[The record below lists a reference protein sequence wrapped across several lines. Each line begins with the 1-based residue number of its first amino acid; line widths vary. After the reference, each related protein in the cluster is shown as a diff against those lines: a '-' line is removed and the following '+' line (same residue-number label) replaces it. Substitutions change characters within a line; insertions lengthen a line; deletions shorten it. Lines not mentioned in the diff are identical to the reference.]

1 MWENALKIEK
11 LQTGDVLE
19 AKGKVPFFPH
29 YAVVYKKNNELYVTH
44 CVDNGVT
51 DEPLKDF
58 EKKRTIYNVFRNEV
72 TKKLTDEFIQ
82 EKAKELKAYG
92 YNFMEMNCEDYA
104 KRIVGT
110 YIGVDDRTTAIIVIS
125 LIIITSLIVTITIM
139 SRKLK

>member
-1 MWENALKIEK
+1 MWQNIIKVDK

-29 YAVVYKKNNELYVTH
+29 YAVVYYKNGIPWVTH

-51 DEPLKDF
+51 DETLESF
-58 EKKRTIYNVFRNEV
+58 ENKRTVFNVFRNEV
-72 TKKLTDEFIQ
+72 TKKLTDKYIED
-82 EKAKELKAYG
+82 KGKELQAYG

-110 YIGVDDRTTAIIVIS
+110 YIGFDDRTTAIITIS
-125 LIIITSLIVTITIM
+125 VIIIVALITTIIII
-139 SRKLK
+139 KKK